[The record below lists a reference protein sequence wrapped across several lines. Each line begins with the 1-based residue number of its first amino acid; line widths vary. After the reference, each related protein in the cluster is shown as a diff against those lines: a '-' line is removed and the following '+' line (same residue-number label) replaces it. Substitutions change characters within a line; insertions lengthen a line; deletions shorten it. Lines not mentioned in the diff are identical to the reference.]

1 MTTAA
6 PRVSIV
12 IVTYNSRFLI
22 DRCLAPLA
30 GTHDDID
37 VIVWDNASS
46 DGTAAYVAAKYP
58 WVQVVA
64 HDENLGFARANNAA
78 ISACRGQY
86 SLLLNPDAFVTGVEQ
101 VRALARVLDE
111 DPAVA
116 AAGPKLLHADGMHQV
131 GDAGWRVGAL
141 SVIGHFLFV
150 HRAVAAVPAIYLSN
164 ERLLH
169 ERRVDVDWLCGAC
182 MMVRTDVFRAVGGF
196 DASIFMYGEDMEL
209 GERLRR
215 HGHRLVYAP
224 EIEVVHLQGAT
235 QRAEASAFYST
246 KYLDRLLAVLS
257 DQHGP
262 TAVALLR
269 LTIGAGFLLRAGA
282 YAAKAVQARSRH
294 HGSRAHAMWKYARYT
309 LVPAASR
316 P

>member
-1 MTTAA
+1 MSSAP

-12 IVTYNSRFLI
+12 IVTYNSRSLI

-30 GTHDDID
+30 DAREGVE

-46 DGTAAYVAAKYP
+46 DGTAAYVAAAYP

-64 HDENLGFARANNAA
+64 GDENLGFARANNAA
-78 ISACRGQY
+78 VARCRGGY
-86 SLLLNPDAFVTGVEQ
+86 TLLLNPDAFLTGIDQVT
-101 VRALARVLDE
+101 RLARVLDE
-111 DPAVA
+111 DAAVV
-116 AAGPKLLHADGMHQV
+116 AAGPKLLHADGLHQV
-131 GDAGWRVGAL
+131 GDAGWRVRAL

-150 HRAVAAVPAIYLSN
+150 HRAMAAVPAIYVSN

-182 MMVRTDVFRAVGGF
+182 MMVRTEVFRDVGGF
-196 DASIFMYGEDMEL
+196 DPSIFMYGEDMEL

-215 HGHRLVYAP
+215 CGHRLVYAP

-246 KYLDRLLAVLS
+246 KYVDRLLAVLS

-262 TAVALLR
+262 TTVALLR

-282 YAAKAVQARSRH
+282 YAAKAVRARSRH
-294 HGSRAHAMWKYARYT
+294 HGTRAHAMWKYARYT
-309 LVPAASR
+309 LVPAAAR